1 MSKVE
6 TKRISADIP
15 VSLSEKI
22 DAALKALHI
31 KSRSALIEVS
41 CRAFLEDANLH
52 EKIKGLETQLKL
64 ARAEVKTVTRGRE
77 TARNER
83 DAARAELA
91 DMKSQCD
98 PLRSEINMLAK
109 HFECAENG
117 YAILY
122 EVKEQLKQIAG
133 ELGVPDTV
141 AHIRQR
147 IGELDASIESLESQR
162 DDFEEKLHAE
172 TDAYNKCYERAESQK
187 KARDYFKVKY
197 EASQAEAAAAKS
209 KLAAYQKQGF
219 WGRLFR
225 QLPIPIPYV
234 EPME

>member
-1 MSKVE
+1 MSKAK
-6 TKRISADIP
+6 TRRISADVP
-15 VSLSEKI
+15 LLLAEQI
-22 DAALKALHI
+22 DAALKALRI

-52 EKIKGLETQLKL
+52 AKVKDLETQLKL
-64 ARAEVKTVTRGRE
+64 ARAKVGTVTRGRE

-83 DAARAELA
+83 DAARADLDAARAELA
-91 DMKSQCD
+91 DMKSQRD
-98 PLRSEINMLAK
+98 E
-109 HFECAENG
+109 FE
-117 YAILY
+117 
-122 EVKEQLKQIAG
+122 K
-133 ELGVPDTV
+133 
-141 AHIRQR
+141 
-147 IGELDASIESLESQR
+147 
-162 DDFEEKLHAE
+162 KLHAE

-234 EPME
+234 EPTE

>member
-1 MSKVE
+1 MSKAK
-6 TKRISADIP
+6 TRRISADVP
-15 VSLSEKI
+15 LLLAEQI
-22 DAALKALHI
+22 DAALKALRI

-41 CRAFLEDANLH
+41 CEAFLEDANLH

-64 ARAEVKTVTRGRE
+64 ARAEVKTVTRGR
-77 TARNER
+77 A
-83 DAARAELA
+83 AARAELA
-91 DMKSQCD
+91 DMKSQRD

-122 EVKEQLKQIAG
+122 EAKEQLKQIAG

-162 DDFEEKLHAE
+162 DEFEKKLHAE